1 MENGLELY
9 AEMQQRAEKL
19 QETMKQE
26 KQRQGKTNQQMIDES
41 GVARS
46 TVNNYFAGAL
56 GSLGLVQAAALCR
69 VLGIGLDG
77 PMGLTDTQEED
88 KQAEIDRLLAELDH
102 KEELIQILDGGV
114 KARRPLI
121 YGLLGLCAL
130 LGMAL
135 MVYMVLDA
143 QRPDVGLIR
152 TGGVSPILLGI
163 CLAGVCGGLWT
174 AHRVVS
180 DRIRRKK
187 KE

>member
-19 QETMKQE
+19 QETMKHE

-46 TVNNYFAGAL
+46 TVNNYFAGVL

-69 VLGIGLDG
+69 VLGIGLDW

-88 KQAEIDRLLAELDH
+88 KQAEIDRLRAELDH

-135 MVYMVLDA
+135 MMYIILDA

-152 TGGVSPILLGI
+152 AGGVSPILLVI
-163 CLAGVCGGLWT
+163 CFAGVCGGLWT
-174 AHRVVS
+174 AYRAAS

>member
-1 MENGLELY
+1 
-9 AEMQQRAEKL
+9 
-19 QETMKQE
+19 
-26 KQRQGKTNQQMIDES
+26 
-41 GVARS
+41 
-46 TVNNYFAGAL
+46 
-56 GSLGLVQAAALCR
+56 
-69 VLGIGLDG
+69 
-77 PMGLTDTQEED
+77 MGLADTQEED
-88 KQAEIDRLLAELDH
+88 KQAEIDRLRSELDH

-152 TGGVSPILLGI
+152 AGGASPILLGI
-163 CLAGVCGGLWT
+163 CLVGVCGGLWT
-174 AHRVVS
+174 AHKIAA